1 MLSAF
6 SALHPSVRIR
16 LLTTF
21 LSKVFGTAVIPFM
34 GLLFA
39 REAGAVTA
47 GVLLGIQYL
56 VQFGVGLYGGA
67 ASDMLGR
74 KRIMVWG
81 EAIKT
86 LAFVVMLAAALS
98 GHLLWPIFA
107 GMLIMAVGNGLSI
120 TAGEALLID
129 ASTPTDRAFMYTV
142 NYWGNNLGYLIGAPV
157 GALLFRDHLA
167 GLLAL
172 LAGMALLILW
182 VTVKFIQDVHA
193 PVAASERKPMGLVA
207 LIGSYRQVASD
218 GRFLWFT
225 LSGIFIL
232 TTEFA
237 RTTFLGVRLD
247 QDLSGQHFTLPL
259 LGPLLGPLPFDGAK
273 ALAMLSVENTLLIV
287 LGSAAVARFLTGR
300 DSRRWMLAG
309 FALFGGGYCAAML
322 LGTPGTLLLAG
333 LVFSVGEL
341 LYVPTRQAVLAELI
355 CAGRRGAYMAVNGMV
370 FQFGKLLAA
379 GGLIL
384 WPLLGSRGLVALMVL
399 FTVLGCVIGWLASG
413 RRGAARPAGTAVRT
427 ATGD

>member
-1 MLSAF
+1 MISAF
-6 SALHPSVRIR
+6 RALHPSIRIR

-21 LSKVFGTAVIPFM
+21 LSKVFGTAVMPFM

-39 REAGAVTA
+39 REAGAATA

-74 KRIMVWG
+74 RRIMVWG
-81 EAIKT
+81 EATKA
-86 LAFVVMLAAALS
+86 LAFAVMLVAALS
-98 GHLLWPIFA
+98 GQLLWPIFA
-107 GMLIMAVGNGLSI
+107 GMLILAVGNGLSI

-129 ASTPTDRAFMYTV
+129 ASMPKDRAFMYTV
-142 NYWGNNLGYLIGAPV
+142 NYWGNNLGYLVGAPV

-167 GLLAL
+167 ALLAL
-172 LAGMALLILW
+172 LAGMALVILW
-182 VTVKFIQDVHA
+182 VTIRFIRDVHA
-193 PVAASERKPMGLVA
+193 PATMSDRTPGGLVA

-218 GRFLWFT
+218 RNFLWFT
-225 LSGIFIL
+225 FSGMLIL

-247 QDLSGQHFTLPL
+247 QDLSEQHFTLPL
-259 LGPLLGPLPFDGAK
+259 LGSVPFDGAK
-273 ALAMLSVENTLLIV
+273 ALAMLSAENTLLIV
-287 LGSAAVARFLTGR
+287 LGSAAVARFLTGK
-300 DSRRWMLAG
+300 DPRRWMLTG

-355 CAGRRGAYMAVNGMV
+355 GAGRRGAYMAVNGMV

-379 GGLIL
+379 GGLVL

-399 FTVLGCVIGWLASG
+399 FTVLGGVIGWAASG
-413 RRGAARPAGTAVRT
+413 GRVETQARVAEM
-427 ATGD
+427 GD

>member
-1 MLSAF
+1 MISAF
-6 SALHPSVRIR
+6 RALHPSIRIR

-21 LSKVFGTAVIPFM
+21 LSKVFGTAVMPFM

-39 REAGAVTA
+39 REAGAATA

-56 VQFGVGLYGGA
+56 VQCGVGLYGGA

-74 KRIMVWG
+74 RRIMVWG
-81 EAIKT
+81 EATKA
-86 LAFVVMLAAALS
+86 LAFAVMLVAAVS
-98 GHLLWPIFA
+98 GQLLWPIFA
-107 GMLIMAVGNGLSI
+107 GMLILAVGNGLSI

-129 ASTPTDRAFMYTV
+129 ASMPKDRAFMYTV
-142 NYWGNNLGYLIGAPV
+142 NYWGNNLGYLVGAPV

-167 GLLAL
+167 ALLAL
-172 LAGMALLILW
+172 LASMALVILW
-182 VTVKFIQDVHA
+182 VTIRFIRDVHA
-193 PVAASERKPMGLVA
+193 PATMSDRTPGGLVA

-218 GRFLWFT
+218 RNFLWFT
-225 LSGIFIL
+225 FSGMLIL

-247 QDLSGQHFTLPL
+247 QDLSEQHFTLPL
-259 LGPLLGPLPFDGAK
+259 LGSVPFDGAK
-273 ALAMLSVENTLLIV
+273 ALAMLSAENTLLIV
-287 LGSAAVARFLTGR
+287 LGSAAVARFLTGK
-300 DSRRWMLAG
+300 DPRRWMLTG

-355 CAGRRGAYMAVNGMV
+355 GAGRRGAYMAVNGMV

-379 GGLIL
+379 GGLVL

-399 FTVLGCVIGWLASG
+399 FTVLGGVIGWSASG
-413 RRGAARPAGTAVRT
+413 GRVETQARVAEM
-427 ATGD
+427 GD

>member
-1 MLSAF
+1 MISAF
-6 SALHPSVRIR
+6 CALHPSVRIR

-67 ASDMLGR
+67 ASDLLGR

-81 EAIKT
+81 EAIKA

-98 GHLLWPIFA
+98 GQLLWPIFA
-107 GMLIMAVGNGLSI
+107 GLLIMAVGNGLSI

-142 NYWGNNLGYLIGAPV
+142 NYWGNNLGYLVGAPV

-167 GLLAL
+167 ALLAL
-172 LAGMALLILW
+172 LAGMALVILW
-182 VTVKFIQDVHA
+182 VTIRFIQDVHS
-193 PVAASERKPMGLVA
+193 PVAASARKPVGLAA

-225 LSGIFIL
+225 LSGVFIL

-247 QDLSGQHFTLPL
+247 QDLSGQHITL
-259 LGPLLGPLPFDGAK
+259 PLLGPLPFDGAK
-273 ALAMLSVENTLLIV
+273 ALAMLSAENTLLIV
-287 LGSAAVARFLTGR
+287 LGSAFVARFLTGK

-341 LYVPTRQAVLAELI
+341 LYVPTRQAVLAGLI
-355 CAGRRGAYMAVNGMV
+355 GAGRRGAYMAVNGMV

-379 GGLIL
+379 GGLVL

-399 FTVLGCVIGWLASG
+399 FTVLGSVIGWAASG
-413 RRGAARPAGTAVRT
+413 RSVGKQARVAEM
-427 ATGD
+427 GD

>member
-6 SALHPSVRIR
+6 SALHPSVRVR

-39 REAGAVTA
+39 REAGAAVA
-47 GVLLGIQYL
+47 GMLLGIQYL

-67 ASDMLGR
+67 ASDLLGR
-74 KRIMVWG
+74 KRVMVWG

-86 LAFVVMLAAALS
+86 LAFVVMLAAALT

-107 GMLIMAVGNGLSI
+107 GLLIMAVGNGLSI

-129 ASTPTDRAFMYTV
+129 ASTPTDRAFMYSV
-142 NYWGNNLGYLIGAPV
+142 NYWGNNLGYLVGAPV
-157 GALLFRDHLA
+157 GALLFHEHLA
-167 GLLAL
+167 ALLAL
-172 LAGMALLILW
+172 LAGMALIILW
-182 VTVKFIQDVHA
+182 VTVRFIADVHA
-193 PVAASERKPMGLVA
+193 PVARSGRKAMG
-207 LIGSYRQVASD
+207 IGTLLSSYRQVATD
-218 GRFLWFT
+218 RNFLWFT
-225 LSGIFIL
+225 LSGILIL

-247 QDLSGQHFTLPL
+247 QDLSGQHVTL
-259 LGPLLGPLPFDGAK
+259 PLLGPLPFDGAK
-273 ALAMLSVENTLLIV
+273 ALAMLSAENTLFIV

-300 DSRRWMLAG
+300 EPRRWMLTG

-333 LVFSVGEL
+333 MVFSVGEL
-341 LYVPTRQAVLAELI
+341 LYVPTRQAVLADLI
-355 CAGRRGAYMAVNGMV
+355 GAGSRGAYLAVNGMV

-384 WPLLGSRGLVALMVL
+384 WPLLGRSGLVALMAL
-399 FTVLGCVIGWLASG
+399 FTVLGSAIGWAASG
-413 RRGAARPAGTAVRT
+413 RVSRHWRATHQVTRT
-427 ATGD
+427 ETGD